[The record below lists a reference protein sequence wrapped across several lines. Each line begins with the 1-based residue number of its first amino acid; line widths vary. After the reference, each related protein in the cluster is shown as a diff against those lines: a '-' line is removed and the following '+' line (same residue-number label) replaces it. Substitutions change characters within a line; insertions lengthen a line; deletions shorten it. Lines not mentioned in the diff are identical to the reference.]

1 MRHSYYH
8 NYLYSVCK
16 DAGMKNVFAE
26 GEHPP
31 MGVEKEYLRRHQTD
45 VAATQLFNSS
55 DADRLPTEQ
64 ILPLLK
70 NVYWLAME
78 NVTMVLPLCCHGF
91 ISLGHA

>member
-1 MRHSYYH
+1 M
-8 NYLYSVCK
+8 
-16 DAGMKNVFAE
+16 
-26 GEHPP
+26 
-31 MGVEKEYLRRHQTD
+31 EKEYLRRHQTD

-70 NVYWLAME
+70 NVHWLAME
-78 NVTMVLPLCCHGF
+78 NVVMVLPLCHHGFTHDFTSLLPWF